1 MAYVL
6 WQRHLRHN
14 PKNPQWFNRD
24 RFVLSAG
31 HGSMLLYGL
40 LHLTGYDL
48 SIDDLKQFRQ
58 WGSPTPGHPE
68 NHLTPGVEMATGPLG
83 QGFATAVGM
92 AIAERFLAAT
102 FNRPGHNLIDHFTY
116 AIVSDGDVME
126 GIANEAASLAGHLEL
141 GKLIFLYD
149 DNAITID
156 GSTEVAFT
164 ENTAKRFKAQGWHIQ
179 EVDGFDLEA
188 VDEAIREAQKET
200 DKPSIIFCKTVIGFG
215 SPNKAGTPKVHG
227 SPLGPDE
234 VRLTKE
240 ALGLPPDEAFW
251 VPEDVRANYG
261 LAVAGGKA
269 FEHDWNEKLAAYAEA
284 FPEEAATLNKALA
297 GDWALD
303 WANVLP
309 AISDKI
315 ATRAAS
321 GKVIQAL
328 AASLPTLVGGSADLA
343 ESNLTHIQGAGEFQP
358 KTPTG
363 RNIAFGIREHAMA
376 AITNGISLHGGV
388 RAFAGTFLIFSDY
401 CRPSLRLAALMECP
415 SIFVFTHDSIGLG
428 EDGPTHQPV
437 EHLAALRAIP
447 NFNVLR
453 PADAHETAACWKIAL
468 ESKTTPCAFALTRQ
482 ALPSVTPAEVANHPA
497 ERGAYVLAEAEGG
510 APEVVLL
517 ASGSEVALALAAREA
532 LSGEGTRARVIS
544 IPSALLFDRQDAD
557 YRRSVLPKGV
567 PVLAIE
573 AGSTLGLAKYS
584 DDQIGLDRFG
594 ASAPAET
601 LFREF
606 GFTVE
611 NVSARVKTLLS

>member
-14 PKNPQWFNRD
+14 PKNPKWFNRD

-328 AASLPTLVGGSADLA
+328 ADSLPTLVGGSADLA
-343 ESNLTHIQGAGEFQP
+343 ESNLTHIHGAGEFQSKNP
-358 KTPTG
+358 SG

-376 AITNGISLHGGV
+376 AITN
-388 RAFAGTFLIFSDY
+388 
-401 CRPSLRLAALMECP
+401 
-415 SIFVFTHDSIGLG
+415 
-428 EDGPTHQPV
+428 
-437 EHLAALRAIP
+437 AI
-447 NFNVLR
+447 
-453 PADAHETAACWKIAL
+453 TMK
-468 ESKTTPCAFALTRQ
+468 
-482 ALPSVTPAEVANHPA
+482 
-497 ERGAYVLAEAEGG
+497 
-510 APEVVLL
+510 
-517 ASGSEVALALAAREA
+517 
-532 LSGEGTRARVIS
+532 
-544 IPSALLFDRQDAD
+544 
-557 YRRSVLPKGV
+557 
-567 PVLAIE
+567 
-573 AGSTLGLAKYS
+573 
-584 DDQIGLDRFG
+584 
-594 ASAPAET
+594 
-601 LFREF
+601 
-606 GFTVE
+606 
-611 NVSARVKTLLS
+611 